1 MIKALESP
9 SKEQD
14 MMVSMN
20 QVLPPSMVVSG
31 KSRSPPMN
39 TTKADH
45 PKAQDFVEAKGDVVS
60 QVQCQT
66 AITSS
71 QTRALKLEKETFL
84 PTPSAESSAMPQKT
98 VKLEKEPASPT
109 LDFGPPS
116 AVPKKTI
123 LPALENQGPPSA
135 VPKTTLQALAKQGP
149 FSSVPKKTI
158 LPALASPGPLTAQ
171 PSAPPS
177 AVVSQQFSQVV
188 LNALALLD
196 VSSLMRI

>member
-20 QVLPPSMVVSG
+20 QVLPPSMVEIG
-31 KSRSPPMN
+31 NSRSPLVDTSN
-39 TTKADH
+39 ADH
-45 PKAQDFVEAKGDVVS
+45 SKNQDFVEAKGDVVS
-60 QVQCQT
+60 QVQGQT
-66 AITSS
+66 AITSN

-84 PTPSAESSAMPQKT
+84 PIPSAESSATPQKT
-98 VKLEKEPASPT
+98 VKLEKEPLSPT
-109 LDFGPPS
+109 LDFGLPS

-123 LPALENQGPPSA
+123 LSALENQGPPSA
-135 VPKTTLQALAKQGP
+135 VPKTTLQALANQGP

-171 PSAPPS
+171 PSAPPP
-177 AVVSQQFSQVV
+177 AVVSQQLSQV
-188 LNALALLD
+188 L
-196 VSSLMRI
+196 